1 MQHLPPSRLG
11 VRVTYEMRY
20 PVVIHKDPD
29 SDYGVTVPDLP
40 GCFSAG
46 ETMEDALTQAVE
58 GIECHLEGLLL
69 DNEPIPTPRAID
81 LHRQNPDYADGVWA
95 LVNVDLSKISG
106 KARRV
111 NITLPERLLTL
122 VDQYAA
128 QRGETRSGLIAEA
141 TMAYIA
147 GHREAED
154 AA

>member
-1 MQHLPPSRLG
+1 
-11 VRVTYEMRY
+11 MRY
-20 PVVIHKDPD
+20 PVVIHKDSS

-46 ETMEDALTQAVE
+46 ETMDDALTQAVE
-58 GIECHLEGLLL
+58 AIECHLEGLLL
-69 DNEPIPTPRAID
+69 DNEPLPTPQAIG
-81 LHRQNPDYADGVWA
+81 LHQQNLDYADGIWA

-122 VDQYAA
+122 MDQYAA

-141 TMAYIA
+141 AMEYIA
-147 GHREAED
+147 SHREADLAE
-154 AA
+154 